1 MYELEEEELR
11 GSLAVG
17 WQLIFNRLDCFPS
30 RIRAGPD
37 RGTPEKKFI
46 YKKKKG
52 EIDITHRKTK
62 NKMGTSSN
70 QPKFLFFGWEIN
82 RHPRKE
88 YLSPH

>member
-1 MYELEEEELR
+1 MYELEEEEEELR

-46 YKKKKG
+46 YKKKR
-52 EIDITHRKTK
+52 ER
-62 NKMGTSSN
+62 
-70 QPKFLFFGWEIN
+70 
-82 RHPRKE
+82 
-88 YLSPH
+88 